1 MTNYTEKDLENFI
14 ESALLENGYIK
25 RESKDYDKNLCVD
38 KELFERFL
46 QETQA
51 KALQEL
57 EKRNIKEQALLKR
70 VVSQIQDKGILK
82 ALQSHIEIMGVKLFL
97 AYPKPNSSANPQ
109 AIENYKK
116 NIFSITRQLYYSEK
130 NNNSLDMAIF
140 LNGLP
145 LITMELKNPFTYQN
159 AHNATKQY
167 KTDRDSRERI
177 FKQSVVYFAL
187 DSDEVYMSTKLEG
200 MATRFLPFNRGLN
213 NGSGEIGCECGS
225 GNPLVANKMKTSYF
239 WEEILQKDNVL
250 NLLFNFAQIVKKD
263 ATESVIF
270 PRFHQFDVVR
280 KLLSDTKEKGVG
292 QRYLIQHSAGSG
304 KSNSIAWLAHNLV
317 SLHRK
322 QNDEEKPVFDS
333 ILVVTDRKVLDR
345 QIQENVKSFTQ
356 DKNLVESITDGSRQ
370 LKAAIE
376 EGKKIIITTIQKF
389 PYIADEIT
397 HLQNKTFAIIIDE
410 AHSSQSGKNAQ
421 KMGEAISNKESNHI
435 DSSVDCHDVDLSCN
449 DKNADFSPF
458 SKAQNGNGGATQND
472 KVPTCHTADSPCHTE
487 RSEVSTMES
496 GFFAN
501 AQNDK
506 IVTCHTDLDPECNEG
521 EREVSKKVDSNEIDI
536 EEELIKIIENKKFQK
551 NASYFAFTATP
562 KPKTLEMFGIPCEI
576 NGERKFIPF
585 HLYSMKQ
592 AIEEGFIL
600 DVLKG
605 YITYTSYYKIIS
617 STDDDKEYDKAKA
630 NAKLKKYVT
639 NHIATIEK
647 KATIMI
653 EHFFQNIYKK
663 IGGKAKAMVV
673 TSSRENAVKYYL
685 FFREYLQENYPQYK
699 ALVAFSGDKEIDG
712 ESYSEA
718 ELNGFSESMLKDEF
732 KKDNYRFLIVAEKYQ
747 TGFDEPLLHTMYV
760 DKALEGISAVQTLS
774 RLNRICKNK
783 EDTCVLDFANTHEKI
798 GESFSTFYGQTYLKE
813 PSDIEKI
820 FTLKSNLF
828 EYGIYTQY
836 ELDSFVE
843 AILQRQ
849 SEDRIHSKLDTM
861 VKEYNAKSDDEKTE
875 FYTKAK
881 AYLREYSFLAQIL
894 PFNDTELEKLYILLK
909 MLITK
914 IAPPRTEDL
923 AKGILNNIDLE
934 SIRIILTDTKDIELE
949 EGKGGVKPSSAD
961 GSSKKEVEFE
971 RLLNIV
977 KTFNDKFG
985 NIDFGADE
993 KIAKSLVELKENI
1006 ANNQTLKDSLGDKQN
1021 SRKLFAE
1028 IFKNKYLDFY
1038 LENSPFL
1045 EQLGDKQAEF
1055 KEKIS
1060 GVIFEMIWADK
1071 SK

>member
-1 MTNYTEKDLENFI
+1 MRNYTEKDLESLI
-14 ESALLENGYIK
+14 EAHLLNNGYIK
-25 RESKDYDKNLCVD
+25 RESKDYDKSLCMD

-46 QETQA
+46 QSTQA

-57 EKRNIKEQALLKR
+57 EKRNIKEQELLKR
-70 VVSQIQDKGILK
+70 VSSQISEKGILK
-82 ALQSHIEIMGVKLFL
+82 ALQAHIEIMGVKLSL

-109 AIENYKK
+109 ALENYEK
-116 NIFSITRQLYYSEK
+116 NIFSITRQLYFSEK
-130 NNNSLDMAIF
+130 NNKSLDMVIF

-145 LITMELKNPFTYQN
+145 LITMELKNPFTGQN
-159 AHNATKQY
+159 VYNAIEQY
-167 KTDRDSRERI
+167 KKDRDPRESI
-177 FKQSVVYFAL
+177 FKQSVVHFAL
-187 DSDEVYMSTKLEG
+187 DSDLIYMSTKLEG
-200 MATRFLPFNRGLN
+200 VGTRFLPFNRGLN
-213 NGSGEIGCECGS
+213 NGSGAIGLECGS

-239 WEEILQKDNVL
+239 WEELLQKDNVL

-263 ATESVIF
+263 KAEFVIF

-333 ILVVTDRKVLDR
+333 ILVVTDRRVLDR

-376 EGKKIIITTIQKF
+376 EGKKIIVTTIQKF

-397 HLQNKTFAIIIDE
+397 HLSDKSFAIIIDE

-435 DSSVDCHDVDLSCN
+435 
-449 DKNADFSPF
+449 
-458 SKAQNGNGGATQND
+458 
-472 KVPTCHTADSPCHTE
+472 
-487 RSEVSTMES
+487 
-496 GFFAN
+496 
-501 AQNDK
+501 
-506 IVTCHTDLDPECNEG
+506 
-521 EREVSKKVDSNEIDI
+521 DSNEIDI

-562 KPKTLEMFGIPCEI
+562 KPKTLEMFGSACEI
-576 NGERKFIPF
+576 NGEKKFIPF

-605 YITYTSYYKIIS
+605 YITYKSYYKIVS
-617 STDDDKEYDKAKA
+617 KNDNREYDKKKA
-630 NAKLKKYVT
+630 NAKLRAYVT

-647 KATIMI
+647 KAKIMI

-663 IGGKAKAMVV
+663 IGEKAKAMVV

-685 FFREYLQENYPQYK
+685 FFKKYLQENYPQYQ
-699 ALVAFSGDKEIDG
+699 ALVAFSGDKEING
-712 ESYSEA
+712 RSYSEA
-718 ELNGFSESMLKDEF
+718 ELNGFSEAMLKDEF

-783 EDTCVLDFANTHEKI
+783 EDTCVLDFANTHEEI
-798 GESFSTFYGQTYLKE
+798 GKSFSAFYGQTYLKE
-813 PSDIEKI
+813 PTNIDNIY
-820 FTLKSNLF
+820 TLKSELF
-828 EYGIYTQY
+828 DYGIYTQY
-836 ELDSFVE
+836 ELDDFAK
-843 AILQRQ
+843 AILDEQ
-849 SEDRIHSKLDTM
+849 SEDKIHSKLDNM
-861 VKEYNAKSDDEKTE
+861 IKEYNAKSDDKKTE
-875 FYTKAK
+875 FYTKARV
-881 AYLREYSFLAQIL
+881 YLREYSFLAQIL
-894 PFNDTELEKLYILLK
+894 PFNDIELEKLSILLK

-923 AKGILNNIDLE
+923 AKGIGNNVGLE
-934 SIRIILTDTKDIELE
+934 SIRIILESKKDIELE
-949 EGKGGVKPSSAD
+949 EDKGGVKPSSAD
-961 GSSKKEVEFE
+961 GSSKKEVELE
-971 RLLNIV
+971 RLSNIV
-977 KTFNDKFG
+977 REFNTKFG
-985 NIDFGADE
+985 SVDFGTNE
-993 KIAKSLVELKENI
+993 KIAKELMDLKDDIAKE
-1006 ANNQTLKDSLGDKQN
+1006 QTFRDSLGDEQN
-1021 SRKLFAE
+1021 ARRLFAD
-1028 IFKNKYLDFY
+1028 IFKIQYLQFFKRNKDFFTQLDNK
-1038 LENSPFL
+1038 E
-1045 EQLGDKQAEF
+1045 EF
-1055 KEKIS
+1055 KERVS
-1060 GVIFEMIWADK
+1060 NVIYEMIDEGYQYNAFK
-1071 SK
+1071 SF